1 MQRLL
6 DLNETFL
13 GEGQDETGQNFPRPA
28 GRSFNG
34 AEIFEDLFWGR
45 GNSRLSWLSKI
56 CCDRLKARLVTSK
69 FSKIV
74 LGGTAAPYAHRVW
87 GAVIFFIKKSGHQ
100 I

>member
-13 GEGQDETGQNFPRPA
+13 DEGQDETEQNFSRPA

-45 GNSRLSWLSKI
+45 GNSRLSWLSKFVAI
-56 CCDRLKARLVTSK
+56 
-69 FSKIV
+69 
-74 LGGTAAPYAHRVW
+74 G
-87 GAVIFFIKKSGHQ
+87 
-100 I
+100 